1 MPADN
6 RYAFLVEWLD
16 PQAQLVRQYL
26 LFYYSI
32 DGTVEMVCCRH
43 APRCSH
49 AKPQPLLS
57 PMIKAP
63 LPLLLLLLLL
73 LQTLAVAVVVAALAD
88 ISRRQTGRT
97 VHGDEGSDGL
107 YRVQDDIKNR
117 RKFLRRCEYPG
128 YFMF

>member
-32 DGTVEMVCCRH
+32 DATVEMVSAR
-43 APRCSH
+43 AEPASR
-49 AKPQPLLS
+49 ARLLL
-57 PMIKAP
+57 M
-63 LPLLLLLLLL
+63 LLLLCCAEMRMCARHSG
-73 LQTLAVAVVVAALAD
+73 TAWNVADVRSCCD
-88 ISRRQTGRT
+88 
-97 VHGDEGSDGL
+97 GS
-107 YRVQDDIKNR
+107 RVQDDIKNR

-128 YFMF
+128 EPIF